1 MPLTVQDVATTGLGD
16 ALPRDRRWPDVG
28 NVRSEQQLQERTR
41 TYIAYLPH
49 TSYPYPGIPCLPTP
63 TPRHRWRIS
72 LPTYPYPVTCDVL
85 YRPRTS
91 RHSRHGGV
99 GTVR

>member
-28 NVRSEQQLQERTR
+28 NVRSERQLQERTR

-49 TSYPYPGIPCLPTP
+49 TSYPYP
-63 TPRHRWRIS
+63 
-72 LPTYPYPVTCDVL
+72 DV
-85 YRPRTS
+85 P
-91 RHSRHGGV
+91 
-99 GTVR
+99 